1 MNAQMSM
8 IRIIGP
14 EGEQELPAMIVSFD
28 ELPNAMAPADQA
40 MELRIK
46 AQGLLMHADLVDFEL
61 TKDPLFH
68 ESAERNRK
76 AMYALINSRSPER
89 KAQMAAERGLPH
101 A

>member
-1 MNAQMSM
+1 MNAQIST
-8 IRIIGP
+8 IHVIGQD
-14 EGEQELPAMIVSFD
+14 GVQVHQALVVSFD
-28 ELPNAMAPADQA
+28 EVPNALAPADQA

-46 AQGLLMHADLVDFEL
+46 AQGLLMHADLVDYQH
-61 TKDPLFH
+61 TKNPQFH

>member
-1 MNAQMSM
+1 MNAQIST
-8 IRIIGP
+8 IHVFGQD
-14 EGEQELPAMIVSFD
+14 GVQVQQALVVSFD
-28 ELPNAMAPADQA
+28 EVPNALAPADQA

-46 AQGLLMHADLVDFEL
+46 AQGLLMHADLVDYQH
-61 TKDPLFH
+61 TKDPLYH

>member
-1 MNAQMSM
+1 MNAQIST
-8 IRIIGP
+8 IHVIGLD
-14 EGEQELPAMIVSFD
+14 GVQVQQALVVSFD
-28 ELPNAMAPADQA
+28 EVPNALAPADQA

-46 AQGLLMHADLVDFEL
+46 AQGLLMHADLVDFEI

-76 AMYALINSRSPER
+76 TMYALINSRSPER